1 MGYRFAECKEIMIKI
16 FKSKKFIVPLCVLLA
31 GIIVIVCIVSAGHG
45 GFSKGN
51 SSEYDAS
58 SLSLNEDS
66 VMKDDTIVFV
76 GSDFTVGEKADNQ
89 SFVDYLKAVDGL
101 NAATFTEEK
110 ISLTDKKDKS
120 FISLVESIPKEHAS
134 PKAIFCEIPYYDA
147 KHGTKLGELSDS
159 YMLSDF
165 DTETAIGAMEYIM
178 CYAKMNWSCPVFF
191 YTSVDYNS
199 SSKYGKLVSAAR
211 SVSDKWNMP
220 MLDFTHNDKITSLE
234 KSDKSL
240 YFVDS
245 RNMTKAGY
253 NEIIAPEFES
263 FITQNLYS

>member
-1 MGYRFAECKEIMIKI
+1 MCFAC
-16 FKSKKFIVPLCVLLA
+16 
-31 GIIVIVCIVSAGHG
+31 GGNG

-51 SSEYDAS
+51 SSDYDVS
-58 SLSLNEDS
+58 SLTLNDDS

-76 GSDFTVGEKADNQ
+76 GSDFTLGLKADNQ
-89 SFVDYLKAVDGL
+89 SFIDYLRAVDGL
-101 NAATFTEEK
+101 NAATFTEEN
-110 ISLTDKKDKS
+110 IGLTSKKDVS

-134 PKAIFCEIPYYDA
+134 PKAVFCEIPYYDA
-147 KHGTKLGELSDS
+147 RHGTKLGEISDS

-191 YTSVDYNS
+191 YTSADYNS
-199 SSKYGKLVSAAR
+199 SKKYEKLVSAAR
-211 SVSDKWNMP
+211 RVSDKWNMP
-220 MLDFTHNDKITSLE
+220 MLDFTSNDKIASLE

-253 NEIIAPEFES
+253 NEIVAPEFEN

>member
-1 MGYRFAECKEIMIKI
+1 MIKI
-16 FKSKKFIVPLCVLLA
+16 FKSKKNIALLCTLLA
-31 GIIVIVCIVSAGHG
+31 AVIAIACIASAGHG

-51 SSEYDAS
+51 SSDYDVS
-58 SLSLNEDS
+58 SLTLNDDS

-76 GSDFTVGEKADNQ
+76 GSDFTLGLKADNQ
-89 SFVDYLKAVDGL
+89 SFIDYLKAVDGL
-101 NAATFTEEK
+101 NAATFTEEN
-110 ISLTDKKDKS
+110 IGLTSKKDVS

-147 KHGTKLGELSDS
+147 KHGTKLGEISDS

-191 YTSVDYNS
+191 YTSADYNS
-199 SSKYGKLVSAAR
+199 SKKYEKLVSAAR
-211 SVSDKWNMP
+211 RVSDKWNMP
-220 MLDFTHNDKITSLE
+220 MLDFISNDKIASLE

-253 NEIIAPEFES
+253 NEIVAPEFEN
-263 FITQNLYS
+263 FITKNLYS

>member
-1 MGYRFAECKEIMIKI
+1 MIKI
-16 FKSKKFIVPLCVLLA
+16 FKSKKNIALLCVLLA
-31 GIIVIVCIVSAGHG
+31 AVIVIVCIVSAGHG

-51 SSEYDAS
+51 SSDYDVS
-58 SLSLNEDS
+58 SLTLNDDS

-76 GSDFTVGEKADNQ
+76 GSDFTLGLKADNQ
-89 SFVDYLKAVDGL
+89 SFIDYLRAVDGL
-101 NAATFTEEK
+101 NAATFTEEN
-110 ISLTDKKDKS
+110 IGLTSKKDVS

-147 KHGTKLGELSDS
+147 KHGTKLGEISDS

-191 YTSVDYNS
+191 YTSADYNS
-199 SSKYGKLVSAAR
+199 SKKYEKLVSAAR
-211 SVSDKWNMP
+211 RVSDKWNMP
-220 MLDFTHNDKITSLE
+220 MLDFTSNDKIDSLE

-253 NEIIAPEFES
+253 NEIVAPEFEN
-263 FITQNLYS
+263 FITENLYS

>member
-1 MGYRFAECKEIMIKI
+1 MIKI
-16 FKSKKFIVPLCVLLA
+16 FKSKKNIALLCTLLA
-31 GIIVIVCIVSAGHG
+31 AVIAIVCIASAGHG

-51 SSEYDAS
+51 SSDYDVS
-58 SLSLNEDS
+58 SLTLNDDS

-76 GSDFTVGEKADNQ
+76 GSDFTLGLKADNQ
-89 SFVDYLKAVDGL
+89 SFIDYLRAVDGL
-101 NAATFTEEK
+101 NAATFTEEN
-110 ISLTDKKDKS
+110 IGLTSKKDVS

-147 KHGTKLGELSDS
+147 KHSTKLGEISDS

-191 YTSVDYNS
+191 YTSADYNS
-199 SSKYGKLVSAAR
+199 SKKYEKLVSAAR
-211 SVSDKWNMP
+211 RVSDKWNMP
-220 MLDFTHNDKITSLE
+220 MLDFTSNDKIASLE

-253 NEIIAPEFES
+253 NEIVAPEFEN

>member
-1 MGYRFAECKEIMIKI
+1 MIKI
-16 FKSKKFIVPLCVLLA
+16 FKSKKNIALLCVLLA
-31 GIIVIVCIVSAGHG
+31 AVIAIICIASADHG

-51 SSEYDAS
+51 SSDYDVS
-58 SLSLNEDS
+58 SLTLNEDS

-76 GSDFTVGEKADNQ
+76 GSDFTLGLKADNQ
-89 SFVDYLKAVDGL
+89 SFIDYLKAVDGL
-101 NAATFTEEK
+101 NAATFTEEN
-110 ISLTDKKDKS
+110 IGLTSKKDVS

-134 PKAIFCEIPYYDA
+134 PKAIFFEIPYYDA
-147 KHGTKLGELSDS
+147 KHGTKLGEISDS

-191 YTSVDYNS
+191 YTSADYNL
-199 SSKYGKLVSAAR
+199 SKKYEKLVSAAHR
-211 SVSDKWNMP
+211 VSDKWNMP
-220 MLDFTHNDKITSLE
+220 MLDFTSNDKIASLE

-253 NEIIAPEFES
+253 NEIIAPEFEN
-263 FITQNLYS
+263 FITGNLYS

>member
-1 MGYRFAECKEIMIKI
+1 MIKI
-16 FKSKKFIVPLCVLLA
+16 FKSKKNIALLCVLLA
-31 GIIVIVCIVSAGHG
+31 AVIAIVCIASASHG

-51 SSEYDAS
+51 SSDYDVS
-58 SLSLNEDS
+58 SLTLNEDS
-66 VMKDDTIVFV
+66 VMKDDTIVFI
-76 GSDFTVGEKADNQ
+76 GSDFTLGLKADNQ
-89 SFVDYLKAVDGL
+89 SFIDYLKAVDGL
-101 NAATFTEEK
+101 NAATFTEEN
-110 ISLTDKKDKS
+110 IGLTSKKDVS

-147 KHGTKLGELSDS
+147 KHGTKLGEISDS

-191 YTSVDYNS
+191 YTSADYNL
-199 SSKYGKLVSAAR
+199 SKKYEKLVSAAHR
-211 SVSDKWNMP
+211 VSDKWNMP
-220 MLDFTHNDKITSLE
+220 MLDFTSNDKIASLE

-240 YFVDS
+240 YFVDR

-253 NEIIAPEFES
+253 NEIIAPEFEN
-263 FITQNLYS
+263 FITENLYS

>member
-1 MGYRFAECKEIMIKI
+1 MCFA
-16 FKSKKFIVPLCVLLA
+16 
-31 GIIVIVCIVSAGHG
+31 SAGHG

-51 SSEYDAS
+51 SSDYDVS
-58 SLSLNEDS
+58 SLTLNDDS

-76 GSDFTVGEKADNQ
+76 GSDFTLGLKADNQ
-89 SFVDYLKAVDGL
+89 SFIDYLRAVDGL
-101 NAATFTEEK
+101 NAATFTEEN
-110 ISLTDKKDKS
+110 IGLTSKKDVS

-134 PKAIFCEIPYYDA
+134 PKAVFCEIPYYDA
-147 KHGTKLGELSDS
+147 RHGTKLGEISDS

-191 YTSVDYNS
+191 YTSADYNS
-199 SSKYGKLVSAAR
+199 SKKYEKLVSAAR
-211 SVSDKWNMP
+211 RVSDKWNMP
-220 MLDFTHNDKITSLE
+220 MLDFTSNDKIASLE

-253 NEIIAPEFES
+253 NEIVAPEFEN

>member
-1 MGYRFAECKEIMIKI
+1 MIKI
-16 FKSKKFIVPLCVLLA
+16 FKSKKNIALLCALLA
-31 GIIVIVCIVSAGHG
+31 AIFAIVCFASAGHG

-51 SSEYDAS
+51 SSDYDVS
-58 SLSLNEDS
+58 SLTLNDDS

-76 GSDFTVGEKADNQ
+76 GSDFTLGLKADNQ
-89 SFVDYLKAVDGL
+89 SFIDYLRAVDGL
-101 NAATFTEEK
+101 NAATFTEEN
-110 ISLTDKKDKS
+110 IGLTSKKDVS

-134 PKAIFCEIPYYDA
+134 PKAVFCEIPYYDA
-147 KHGTKLGELSDS
+147 KHGTKLGEISDS

-191 YTSVDYNS
+191 YTSADYNS
-199 SSKYGKLVSAAR
+199 SKKYEKLVSAAR
-211 SVSDKWNMP
+211 RVSDKWNMP
-220 MLDFTHNDKITSLE
+220 MLDFTSNDKIASLE

-253 NEIIAPEFES
+253 NEIVAPEFEN
-263 FITQNLYS
+263 FIMKNLYS

>member
-1 MGYRFAECKEIMIKI
+1 MIKI
-16 FKSKKFIVPLCVLLA
+16 FKSKKNIALLCVLLA
-31 GIIVIVCIVSAGHG
+31 AVIVIVCIASAGHG
-45 GFSKGN
+45 EFSKGN
-51 SSEYDAS
+51 SSDYDVS
-58 SLSLNEDS
+58 SLTLNDDS

-76 GSDFTVGEKADNQ
+76 GSDFTLGLKADNQ
-89 SFVDYLKAVDGL
+89 SFIDYLKVVDGL
-101 NAATFTEEK
+101 NAATFTEEN
-110 ISLTDKKDKS
+110 IGLTSKKDVS

-147 KHGTKLGELSDS
+147 KHGTKLGEISDS

-191 YTSVDYNS
+191 YTLADYNS
-199 SSKYGKLVSAAR
+199 SKKYEKLVSAALR
-211 SVSDKWNMP
+211 VSDKWNMP
-220 MLDFTHNDKITSLE
+220 MLDFTSNDKIASLE

-253 NEIIAPEFES
+253 NEIIAPEFEN
-263 FITQNLYS
+263 FITKNLYS

>member
-1 MGYRFAECKEIMIKI
+1 MIKI
-16 FKSKKFIVPLCVLLA
+16 FKSKKNIALLCALLA
-31 GIIVIVCIVSAGHG
+31 AVIVIVCIVSAGHG

-51 SSEYDAS
+51 SSDYDVS
-58 SLSLNEDS
+58 SLTLNDDS

-76 GSDFTVGEKADNQ
+76 GSDFTLGLKADNQ
-89 SFVDYLKAVDGL
+89 SFIDYLKTVDGL
-101 NAATFTEEK
+101 NAATFTEEN
-110 ISLTDKKDKS
+110 IGLTSKKDVS

-134 PKAIFCEIPYYDA
+134 PKAVFCEIPYYDA
-147 KHGTKLGELSDS
+147 KHGTKLGEISDS

-191 YTSVDYNS
+191 YTSADYNS
-199 SSKYGKLVSAAR
+199 SKKYERLVSSAR
-211 SVSDKWNMP
+211 RVSDKWNMP
-220 MLDFTHNDKITSLE
+220 MLDFTSNDKIDSLE

-253 NEIIAPEFES
+253 NEIIAPEFEN
-263 FITQNLYS
+263 FITENLYS

>member
-1 MGYRFAECKEIMIKI
+1 MIKI
-16 FKSKKFIVPLCVLLA
+16 FKSKKNIALLCVLLA
-31 GIIVIVCIVSAGHG
+31 AVIAIACIASAGHG

-51 SSEYDAS
+51 SSDYDVS
-58 SLSLNEDS
+58 SLTLNDDS

-76 GSDFTVGEKADNQ
+76 GSDFTLGLKADNQ
-89 SFVDYLKAVDGL
+89 SFIDYLRAVEGL
-101 NAATFTEEK
+101 NAATFTEEN
-110 ISLTDKKDKS
+110 IGLTSKKDVS

-147 KHGTKLGELSDS
+147 KHGTKLGEISDS

-191 YTSVDYNS
+191 YTSADYNS
-199 SSKYGKLVSAAR
+199 SKKYEKLVSAAR
-211 SVSDKWNMP
+211 RVSDKWNMP
-220 MLDFTHNDKITSLE
+220 MLDFTSNDKIASLE

-253 NEIIAPEFES
+253 NEIVAPEFEN
-263 FITQNLYS
+263 FIMKNLYS